1 MPPIKSLLADRRL
14 HLRTDRRTQ
23 LRIIGALML
32 LTGLAF
38 SVVGPIEV
46 YCFTLFA
53 EGGRFHYPGF
63 GFGSLMFA
71 NITIQIAGYYTIAA
85 LGLIL
90 GLGHLRLR
98 RWLRPLMITLLWAW
112 LIVGLPLVLIALL
125 IFIQSKDPTLLRFLL
140 LLPFAALIYPLIPLL
155 LARFYN
161 RDDVAGALGE
171 GGPVAARLESTP
183 LPVRIL
189 VVVMIF
195 SIIAQHGRLLFR
207 GIFPAFG
214 VMLVDLPGY
223 AATAGAILVLLILAW
238 GVSMRCRWAWWGSL
252 AAFLA
257 LALSTAITLPRYT
270 YPQLLDLLALPP
282 LEAEALAHVPLQNPL
297 LTLIA
302 VIPLLAVI
310 AVILVARR
318 PFIHRQ

>member
-1 MPPIKSLLADRRL
+1 MQRIKTILTNRTL
-14 HLRTDRRTQ
+14 HLRA
-23 LRIIGALML
+23 IGALML

-38 SVVGPIEV
+38 TVIGPVEI
-46 YCFTLFA
+46 YCFTLFS

-63 GFGSLMFA
+63 GFGSVMFA
-71 NITIQIAGYYTIAA
+71 NIAIQIAGYYTIAA

-90 GLGHLRLR
+90 GMGHLRLR
-98 RWLRPLMITLLWAW
+98 RWVRPVMQTLLWVW

-140 LLPFAALIYPLIPLL
+140 LLPFAALIYPVLPVLLI
-155 LARFYN
+155 RFYN
-161 RDDVAGALGE
+161 RDDVIGALGE
-171 GGPVAARLESTP
+171 GGAISARLESTP

-189 VVVMIF
+189 VVTMAF
-195 SIIAQHGRLLFR
+195 SILVLHGRLLFR

-223 AATAGAILVLLILAW
+223 TATAWAILVLLILTW
-238 GVSMRCRWAWWGSL
+238 GVSMRHRWAWWGSL
-252 AAFLA
+252 GAFLA
-257 LALSTAITLPRYT
+257 LTLSSAITLPRYT
-270 YPQLLDLLALPP
+270 YPRLLDLLALPS
-282 LEAEALAHVPLQNPL
+282 AEADALANVPLHNPL

-310 AVILVARR
+310 AVILASRRSFIPLPDPVA
-318 PFIHRQ
+318 